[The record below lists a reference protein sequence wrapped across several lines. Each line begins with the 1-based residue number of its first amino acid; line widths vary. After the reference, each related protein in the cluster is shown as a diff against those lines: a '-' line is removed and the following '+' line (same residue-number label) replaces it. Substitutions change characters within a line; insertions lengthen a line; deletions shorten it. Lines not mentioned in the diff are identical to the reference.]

1 MEEKRTVSGLV
12 IAIAIAGLLLSC
24 VAGAL
29 AGGVTGFL
37 IARRE
42 ARATTQRTLQ
52 GSLAGRLWQQLP
64 QLEDD
69 VPFPTPEIEDQA
81 PFMGMRGALIA
92 EVIAGTPA
100 EEAGLRV
107 GDVVT
112 AVDRTPVDRN
122 HELSDILAEYEP
134 GDRVTLTFWRAG
146 QSQTVRLILGE
157 HPDIAGAPYLG
168 IRYRMRLPVSGG
180 QGG

>member
-37 IARRE
+37 VGRRA
-42 ARATTQRTLQ
+42 ARAATERTLQ
-52 GSLAGRLWQQLP
+52 GSLPERLWQQL
-64 QLEDD
+64 EED
-69 VPFPTPEIEDQA
+69 VPLPTPEIEDQL
-81 PFMGMRGALIA
+81 PLQGVRGALIT
-92 EVIAGTPA
+92 EVLPGTPA
-100 EEAGLRV
+100 EEAGLRA
-107 GDVVT
+107 GDIVT

-122 HELSDILAEYEP
+122 HELSDILAEYAP

-146 QSQTVRLILGE
+146 QSQTVRVILGE
-157 HPDIAGAPYLG
+157 HPDIVGAPYLG
-168 IRYRMRLPVSGG
+168 IRYRMRVPFSGG